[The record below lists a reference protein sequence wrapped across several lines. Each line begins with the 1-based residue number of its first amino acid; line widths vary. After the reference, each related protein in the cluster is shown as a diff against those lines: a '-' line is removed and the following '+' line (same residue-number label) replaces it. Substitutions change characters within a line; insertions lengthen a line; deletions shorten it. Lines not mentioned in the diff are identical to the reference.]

1 MVIMNGLYKRKDKSQ
16 FYDVRR
22 VIPARFRHLMS
33 GKTELKVSL
42 GTADRDEALSKT
54 PLRDSQLQTPLI
66 KQSDNS
72 KPSRRL
78 PMQTLNY

>member
-42 GTADRDEALSKT
+42 STADRDEALLT
-54 PLRDSQLQTPLI
+54 P
-66 KQSDNS
+66 
-72 KPSRRL
+72 PSA
-78 PMQTLNY
+78 